1 MELAL
6 GQHVAIILNNYTTRF
21 GTIVSMFGGV
31 VTIQPNNKALPLEVY
46 TKSKVYPSS
55 EYETRNPNPYH

>member
-1 MELAL
+1 MELKI

-21 GTIVSMFGGV
+21 GTIVNMFGGV
-31 VTIQPNNKALPLEVY
+31 VTIQPNDKAAPLEVY

-55 EYETRNPNPYH
+55 EYEARNPNPYR